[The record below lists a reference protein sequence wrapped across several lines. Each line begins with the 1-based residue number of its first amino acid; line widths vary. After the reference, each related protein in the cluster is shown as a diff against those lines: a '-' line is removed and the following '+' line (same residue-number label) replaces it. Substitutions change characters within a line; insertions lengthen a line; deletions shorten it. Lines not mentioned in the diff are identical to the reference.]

1 MKPARAVDCTHRYTL
16 IFSNSEMKVII
27 DESCTG
33 CSLCPQICPEVFQM
47 GDDGFAKVIVRELPE
62 TCIESARDAEET
74 CPVCAIA
81 IIE

>member
-1 MKPARAVDCTHRYTL
+1 MKA
-16 IFSNSEMKVII
+16 II

-33 CSLCPQICPEVFQM
+33 CGLCPQICPEVFQM
-47 GDDGFAKVIVRELPE
+47 GDDELAKVIVQELPE
-62 TCIESARDAEET
+62 TCIESAREAEET